1 MVICLEWGAD
11 LHLAQLMPMP
21 LTVSCFSKIQIGST
35 FLVLAHLG
43 SPGKRAIKWVCVCT
57 NNQKK
62 TVTLLKFHCYAQHK
76 MQPIVTNVLHKRINR
91 SIEVPFGVRTRVS
104 HILGGGPNLH
114 RGRGN
119 FGGISQPTGST
130 ENIQCAPKLSAGRQ
144 QQCSFSQQLVTCRC
158 CGHFPGWMRVVNRK
172 VGVRSSQNGFNPS
185 WKRCIRGICSWKP
198 ASIEQQIR
206 GTCNH
211 SRVTC

>member
-1 MVICLEWGAD
+1 
-11 LHLAQLMPMP
+11 MP

-185 WKRCIRGICSWKP
+185 
-198 ASIEQQIR
+198 
-206 GTCNH
+206 
-211 SRVTC
+211 

>member
-1 MVICLEWGAD
+1 M
-11 LHLAQLMPMP
+11 
-21 LTVSCFSKIQIGST
+21 
-35 FLVLAHLG
+35 
-43 SPGKRAIKWVCVCT
+43 
-57 NNQKK
+57 
-62 TVTLLKFHCYAQHK
+62 LKFHCYAQHK
-76 MQPIVTNVLHKRINR
+76 MQPIVTNVLLKRMNR
-91 SIEVPFGVRTRVS
+91 STEVPFGVRTRVS

-114 RGRGN
+114 GEGAIL
-119 FGGISQPTGST
+119 GGISQPTGST